1 MGQAKQRGT
10 LAQRVEQAQAK
21 VEATR
26 PEKLVCN
33 HCSADVTQINPV
45 STRGLRGLDAIWVG
59 QCACGHTTFA
69 ASGDPK
75 AVEAFFFA
83 LSENTEL
90 TLGSQKKDGSEH
102 ETAA

>member
-33 HCSADVTQINPV
+33 HCSADVRQINPV
-45 STRGLRGLDAIWVG
+45 STRGLRGLDGV
-59 QCACGHTTFA
+59 
-69 ASGDPK
+69 S
-75 AVEAFFFA
+75 
-83 LSENTEL
+83 
-90 TLGSQKKDGSEH
+90 
-102 ETAA
+102 